1 MPKGY
6 THCVHLSVFLDIT
19 LHFISSTLGDIV
31 NVNVKQTWYQCF
43 SFSITRTSSSLVLVP
58 FFSCQMVM
66 RMLVMRQLLCG
77 GEYISNIHLRLSNFV
92 VYHIFTTWWP
102 FDVSVSF
109 GIYIVFDTFWSIS
122 QIGSTMVSTCTYVCY
137 WEYVLC
143 QLTKS

>member
-66 RMLVMRQLLCG
+66 RMLGMRQLLCG

-109 GIYIVFDTFWSIS
+109 GIYIYIYICHRICENQAYGIIINFEIRVK
-122 QIGSTMVSTCTYVCY
+122 IGSYG
-137 WEYVLC
+137 L
-143 QLTKS
+143 LR